1 MRNLFCTFPR
11 SFVMP
16 VVHCGTSKLSLIAFI
31 VFALS
36 ASPTGALAELKVI
49 YDGGQTVPIGQ
60 FYSSLIA
67 DTQPTPGSMRPRSP
81 MAPLLFPVRTIK
93 MTPGL
98 FTGASRVTRKSF
110 LLHPIFFVGD
120 DAISRAWL
128 LRNKDRLQQS
138 RASGMVVNVVNY
150 DRFKTLQNLV
160 PGVPMAP
167 SSADEVSKTLGIR
180 LYPALVTI
188 DGFVSQEVR

>member
-1 MRNLFCTFPR
+1 MLDFLCSSPR
-11 SFVMP
+11 CVILPAAPS
-16 VVHCGTSKLSLIAFI
+16 GTSRLSLTAFFI
-31 VFALS
+31 LALS
-36 ASPTGALAELKVI
+36 ATPALAQSGLTVL

-60 FYSSLIA
+60 FYSSLVA
-67 DTQPTPGSMRPRSP
+67 DAQPTPGSMRAPSP

-98 FTGASRVTRKSF
+98 FTGAGRVTQKSF

-128 LRNKDRLQQS
+128 SRNKDRLQQS
-138 RASGMVVNVVNY
+138 RASGMVVNVENY

-180 LYPALVTI
+180 VYPALVTI